1 MFTKQILVRIINSIF
16 DQQGSFDTHDVIKL
30 LISTEPAVY
39 KSEIQLRQLKSNPV
53 HSLHTN
59 LGVQVAQICQQLGF
73 LRQQSRSLD
82 IHGQQSRCL
91 RWIPDPLI

>member
-1 MFTKQILVRIINSIF
+1 MITMEILVRIINSLF

-30 LISTEPAVY
+30 IISTEPAVY
-39 KSEIQLRQLKSNPV
+39 EAEIQRRQMKPNPV

-59 LGVQVAQICQQLGF
+59 LGVQVAKICQQLGF
-73 LRQQSRSLD
+73 LRQQSRSVD

-91 RWIPDPLI
+91 RWIPDPRI

>member
-1 MFTKQILVRIINSIF
+1 MITLQILTRIINSIF

-30 LISTEPAVY
+30 VISTEPAAY
-39 KSEIQLRQLKSNPV
+39 EAEIQRRQMKSNPV

-59 LGVQVAQICQQLGF
+59 LGVQVAKICQQLGF
-73 LRQQSRSLD
+73 SRKQSRSLD

-91 RWIPDPLI
+91 RWTPNSLI